1 MSPGK
6 YITVDGIKT
15 HYLEAGARTDDTPS
29 VLLLHSAEFGGA
41 AELSWEFN
49 IDALA
54 EHFHVLAPDHLGFGR
69 TDKLFDF
76 CGQFDRRIDHIRRFL
91 ELMEVTDAYVIG
103 SSMSGGLTLTVACR
117 KAPDWPIRKL
127 VTCSGGGLS
136 PDNDARKVLN
146 TYDGTADHMRRIIEV
161 MFVNPQWAADEAY
174 IARRQELA
182 RLPGAWE
189 ATAAA
194 RFRAPFGAPPGRSE
208 RESLDHRGIGV
219 PTLVIAGAKDPLRL
233 PGYAQELAAEIP
245 GAELYVFEN
254 AAHMSNIECAEEFN
268 SEVIRFL
275 KDS

>member
-1 MSPGK
+1 MTPGK
-6 YITVDGIKT
+6 FIAVDGIKT
-15 HYLEAGARTDDTPS
+15 HYLEAGTRTDAPS

-49 IDALA
+49 LDALA

-69 TDKLFDF
+69 TDKMFDF
-76 CGQFDRRIDHIRRFL
+76 CGQFDRRINHIRRFL
-91 ELMEVTDAYVIG
+91 ELMEVTDTYVIG

-117 KAPDWPIRKL
+117 EVPDWPIRKL

-146 TYDGTADHMRRIIEV
+146 TYDGTADHMRRIVEV
-161 MFVNPQWAADEAY
+161 MFVDPKWAADKAY

-194 RFRAPFGAPPGRSE
+194 RFRAPFGQPPGRSE
-208 RESLDHRGIGV
+208 RDSLDHGRIGI

-233 PGYAQELAAEIP
+233 PGYAQELAAEIT

-254 AAHMSNIECAEEFN
+254 AAHMGNIECAEEFN
-268 SEVIRFL
+268 REVIRFL
-275 KDS
+275 KES